1 MSAVISSARYGKDN
15 VRVYK
20 VEKDQSTGVQTVIEM
35 TVCVLLEGAI
45 DTSYAI
51 VQFLS
56 PIQGLTEIADTPMP
70 ITV

>member
-20 VEKDQSTGVQTVIEM
+20 VEKDQSTSMQTVTEM

-51 VQFLS
+51 PHRVLES
-56 PIQGLTEIADTPMP
+56 KD
-70 ITV
+70 